1 MGEEDPWDQGTVPFT
16 YKDQDRVAVHQFQKP
31 LFEYLVS
38 GLDAENKWVR
48 IMAAAML
55 GSLGHPG
62 AARHLKPLA
71 IGADADLRTVSQ
83 RSLRVLSGSSS
94 LPGSAEPDACG
105 GCMIRIIAEEA
116 LACRKK
122 TGPDLQWVPP
132 QAASNGGSPAPDLL
146 PDH

>member
-1 MGEEDPWDQGTVPFT
+1 MGDEDPWDQRTVPFT
-16 YKDQDRVAVHQFQKP
+16 HKDQDRVAVHQFQKP

-48 IMAAAML
+48 VMAAAML
-55 GSLGHPG
+55 GSLGYPD

-71 IGADADLRTVSQ
+71 ISADADLRTVSQ
-83 RSLRVLSGSSS
+83 RSLRMLSGSSS
-94 LPGSAEPDACG
+94 LPGSAEPDACE

-122 TGPDLQWVPP
+122 TGPDPQWIPP
-132 QAASNGGSPAPDLL
+132 QATNDVGSPAPDPL